1 MDPVQ
6 CRQITNISYNEY
18 GCLHAQQCNTGFM
31 SGHTHEGEVLI
42 GANSYFYMY
51 VYHPKPL
58 WIVHV
63 HVRT

>member
-1 MDPVQ
+1 
-6 CRQITNISYNEY
+6 
-18 GCLHAQQCNTGFM
+18 M

-42 GANSYFYMY
+42 GTNSYFY

-63 HVRT
+63 HVSVKQETKYAYLL